1 MFPILVPTFCTLM
14 IGCRAGERKPAAGE
28 IDSVSVTGGLDGPVT
43 VNDGSAEDPTGSA
56 ARAAERRV
64 VMFVGTSLTA
74 ALGLDPSLGYPARV
88 QAKIDSAGLPF
99 EVVNAGVSGE
109 VSEQARDRVAKWLV
123 KQPFAVMVLETGAN
137 DMLRGMSLRA
147 LRSNVQAIVDTVRR
161 ARPDARIVVAGM
173 VAAPNLGE
181 PYAREFNAVYTDVA
195 RGDSVALIPFL
206 LNGVAGNPD
215 LNLGDGI
222 HPNERGQ
229 RVVAQ
234 NVWRV
239 LEPILRQ
246 EAAKTSSNAES
257 VRGPG
262 SASP

>member
-1 MFPILVPTFCTLM
+1 VFPILVPTFCTL
-14 IGCRAGERKPAAGE
+14 ILGCRADDRKPPDGGAADVAV
-28 IDSVSVTGGLDGPVT
+28 DSPASGT
-43 VNDGSAEDPTGSA
+43 NDGSAEDPTGSA

-74 ALGLDPSLGYPARV
+74 ALGLDPDQGYPAHV

-109 VSEQARDRVAKWLV
+109 VSEQARDRVARWLV

-137 DMLRGMSLRA
+137 DMLRGTSTRA
-147 LRSNVQAIVDTVRR
+147 LRSNIQAIVDTVRK
-161 ARPDARIVVAGM
+161 ARPDARIVLAGM

-181 PYAREFNAVYTDVA
+181 AYAREFNAIYADLA
-195 RGDSVALIPFL
+195 REDSLSLIPFL
-206 LNGVAGNPD
+206 LEGVAGHPEH
-215 LNLGDGI
+215 NLGDGI

-229 RVVAQ
+229 RILAQ

-239 LEPILRQ
+239 LEPVLRE
-246 EAAKTSSNAES
+246 EAAKTAQ
-257 VRGPG
+257 P
-262 SASP
+262 